1 MLQVADTGHGMDEAI
16 RARLFEP
23 LFSTKDLE
31 EGTGL
36 GLATVRSIV
45 TKLGGYIDVES
56 SPGNGTCVSIYLPSA
71 ILQTEEQLHV
81 VEPRCRIGDD

>member
-1 MLQVADTGHGMDEAI
+1 MDETI